1 MKKILFIFDM
11 DGLLVNTEEIY
22 QNCWQKTFLSE
33 NLKVSEEECKKLVGM
48 GTQLAE
54 DYFEKLFNDRNEYW
68 RLRAIREIFFWQWVD
83 EHGIS
88 IKDGVLNV
96 LNWCKN
102 QGYRTALA
110 TSTARQRSLHLLKI
124 AGIDFNFDYQGF
136 GDEVANTKPDPEI
149 LINILNQA
157 NVNNEDAIIFE
168 DSANGLLAAYNAG
181 IDVVWVKD
189 VAEIGLDLQIIPIM
203 TLDRI
208 DEVIKKVERIA

>member
-1 MKKILFIFDM
+1 
-11 DGLLVNTEEIY
+11 
-22 QNCWQKTFLSE
+22 
-33 NLKVSEEECKKLVGM
+33 M

-54 DYFEKLFNDRNEYW
+54 DYFEKLFDDRNEDY

-83 EHGIS
+83 EYGIS

-102 QGYRTALA
+102 KGYQTALA

-124 AGIDFNFDYQGF
+124 AGIDFNFDYQVF

-157 NVNNEDAIIFE
+157 NINNEDAIIFE

-181 IDVVWVKD
+181 TDVVWVKD
-189 VAEIGLDLQIIPIM
+189 VAEIGLNLQIIPIM

-208 DEVIKKVERIA
+208 DEVIEKMERIA